1 MIVFNKIICFLPVVI
16 IIEFFN
22 QGNLGTYP
30 GLAALSDVII
40 CVNMHTCTH
49 LGKLFNF
56 SKILHLS
63 CKGKKQTSLTNCY
76 ED

>member
-1 MIVFNKIICFLPVVI
+1 MIIFNKIICFLPVVI

-40 CVNMHTCTH
+40 W
-49 LGKLFNF
+49 
-56 SKILHLS
+56 
-63 CKGKKQTSLTNCY
+63 
-76 ED
+76 